1 MIRLKQEHLKIII
14 HYSTRDYPIESCGV
28 IAGQEGVSGEV
39 YPIPN
44 VDKSPVSY
52 FMDIEEMFNV
62 FRDMRRKNLSLIGF
76 YHSHPYSEAY
86 PSEKDVELAYY
97 SEAIYL
103 IISFI
108 RGLSKPEI
116 KAFHLLKEMVSEEE
130 IQIL

>member
-1 MIRLKQEHLKIII
+1 M
-14 HYSTRDYPIESCGV
+14 RDYPIEACGV

-39 YPIPN
+39 YPILN

-52 FMDIEEMFNV
+52 FMDIGEMFNV
-62 FRDMRRKNLSLIGF
+62 FRDMRRKNLYLVGF

-86 PSEKDVELAYY
+86 PSERDIELAYY

-116 KAFHLLKEMVSEEE
+116 KAFHLLKGMVSEEG
-130 IQIL
+130 IQTL